1 MEWVKHTSAKPSLLC
16 LAIGMALSSGAYAE
30 EKQSYFDEM
39 VVWGTKVSSNS
50 ESLYSQDMSLKQAD
64 HMSDLL
70 RDIPGVDVGGTHS
83 VNQRITIRGLG
94 ETDLDIRLDGA
105 SQHANMFHHIGNLT
119 LNPDILKSAD
129 IQVGNNSVTQNG
141 LGGAVYFETKDA
153 KDLLGY
159 NEQFGARVFGG
170 YQSNDSQQG
179 SLTVYGQLTDTVD
192 AMVYGHYITRDNFK
206 DGEGHKT
213 IGAKGNTYNILGKVG
228 VEPTENH
235 RFELAYDLYR
245 DGGDYSPRPDMGGS
259 ANGELSKKAVIPTD
273 YDRDTITLSYAL
285 DAGQHVGKVAL
296 YTSKTEINRNEAVLK
311 TYGVRWP
318 GDRLSESSAEN
329 TNTGVNAKFQSQLEL
344 LSLAN
349 QLTYGLDYMNKD
361 SESTYGGAKFMDETA
376 KSAAVFAENQIFFTD
391 DFSVT
396 AGLRY
401 DDYKREA
408 VTGTDNF
415 DEVTWALGTEW
426 NVTRY
431 WTVFA
436 NARSLF
442 KGPELFE
449 TYVKY
454 QDVTFLA
461 DDIKAETGLNTQGG
475 VRYGKNIGEHR
486 VGANVT
492 VFKTGIDDYIMTSYQ
507 KASKTYLVSNA
518 GDVEITGFEASASY
532 GLGMF
537 NSKLS
542 YAKSDTEYKDTGKPV
557 LHENGRSMDVGDSIA
572 LTLDYQS
579 ESLETIFG
587 LTSIVVLDE
596 DNVLADQPE
605 KEGYDVHN
613 IYAQWVPS
621 KVEGLSVTFG
631 IDNLFDE
638 TYTSHASRSGVA
650 RGTINL
656 NDYEPGR
663 NFKLSAAYQF

>member
-1 MEWVKHTSAKPSLLC
+1 MEWVKNTPAKPSLLC

-30 EKQSYFDEM
+30 EEQSYFDEM

-153 KDLLGY
+153 KDLLRY
-159 NEQFGARVFGG
+159 DEKFGARVYGG

-192 AMVYGHYITRDNFK
+192 AMIYGHYINRENFE
-206 DGEGHKT
+206 DGDGHKT
-213 IGAKGNTYNILGKVG
+213 IGSDGDTYNILGKVG
-228 VEPTENH
+228 VEPSEKH

-245 DGGDYSPRPDMGGS
+245 DSGDYSPRPDMGGS
-259 ANGELSKKAVIPTD
+259 ANTALSQEAVIPTD
-273 YDRDTITLSYAL
+273 YDRDTITLSYGL
-285 DAGQHVGKVAL
+285 DAGQHMGKVAL
-296 YTSKTEINRNEAVLK
+296 YTSKTEITRNEAVLSEF
-311 TYGVRWP
+311 GVRWP
-318 GDRLSESSAEN
+318 GNRLSVNSAEN
-329 TNTGVNAKFQSQLEL
+329 TNTGINVKFQSQLEL

-349 QLTYGLDYMNKD
+349 QVTYGLDYMNKD
-361 SESTYGGAKFMDETA
+361 SESTYDGVKFMDETA
-376 KSAAVFAENQIFFTD
+376 KSSAVFVEDQIFFTD
-391 DFSVT
+391 DFSIT

-426 NVTRY
+426 NVTQD
-431 WTVFA
+431 WTLFA
-436 NARSLF
+436 NMRSLF

-449 TYVKY
+449 SFIKY
-454 QDVTFLA
+454 NDVAFLA

-475 VRYGKNIGEHR
+475 VRFGKNFGEHR
-486 VGANVT
+486 IGANIT
-492 VFKTGIDDYIMTSYQ
+492 VFKTEIDDYIATNWQDATESY
-507 KASKTYLVSNA
+507 LIENI

-532 GLGMF
+532 GIGMF

-542 YAKSDTEYKDTGKPV
+542 YAKSDIENQETGGPV
-557 LHENGRSMDVGDSIA
+557 AAENGRSLDVGDSIA

-579 ESLETIFG
+579 ETLETIFG

-596 DNVLADQPE
+596 DNVFEGTPE
-605 KEGYDVHN
+605 KDGYNVHN
-613 IYAQWVPS
+613 VYAQWVPS
-621 KVEGLSVTFG
+621 KFDGLSLTFG

-638 TYTSHASRSGVA
+638 TYASHASRSGEA
-650 RGTINL
+650 RGATL
-656 NDYEPGR
+656 DDFEPGR